1 MKMLFLELKKEK
13 RTGVFSVMV
22 TVGILG
28 AGYEF
33 ADFAVRGETFLHLSL
48 APMEMLL
55 TQLYGMVMVL
65 NLFGIV
71 VAACLS
77 YYVEWK
83 ENGIKKMYLLP
94 LNLSFMYVCKFLV
107 IMMALLGA
115 VFLENLSLTKI
126 GCTVFSPNTFEAGT
140 QIRFAG
146 YSFLTSLPVLSFMV
160 LIASRFENIWIPLG
174 VGVAGFL
181 SGMALAHIKSMFFLI
196 HPFILMLK
204 PALAMDTRL
213 EGEVVYA
220 ALAETFLFLLAGA
233 WMAKHKG
240 YE

>member
-33 ADFAVRGETFLHLSL
+33 ADFAVRGETLLNLPF

-65 NLFGIV
+65 NLFGMV

-77 YYVEWK
+77 YHMEWK
-83 ENGIKKMYLLP
+83 ENGIKKMCQLP
-94 LNLSFMYVCKFLV
+94 LDLSSMYVCKFLI
-107 IMMALLGA
+107 IMLAFSCA
-115 VFLENLSLTKI
+115 VFLQNLALTKI
-126 GCTVFSPNTFEAGT
+126 GLSVFPANTFDADM

-146 YSFLTSLPVLSFMV
+146 YSFLTSLPVLAFMA
-160 LIASRFENIWIPLG
+160 LAASRFENIWIPLG

-181 SGMALAHIKSMFFLI
+181 SGMALAHSKSIFFLV
-196 HPFILMLK
+196 HPFIIMLK

-233 WMAKHKG
+233 WMVKHKG
-240 YE
+240 CE

>member
-94 LNLSFMYVCKFLV
+94 LNLSSMYVCKFLV
-107 IMMALLGA
+107 IMMELLGT

-126 GCTVFSPNTFEAGT
+126 GCSVFLPNTFEAGT

-220 ALAETFLFLLAGA
+220 ALAETLLFLLAGA